1 MTTEVGGRAVAA
13 AAVPRW
19 STQVLVAQVVL
30 WLALLLPLGSHAG
43 TAELAATAPPAPRIG
58 VVTMQPGEIFWER
71 FGHNALVVIDPTTGR
86 ATSYNFGFFDL
97 GEPGFVANFI
107 RGDMG
112 YRLVALPFHEDMAIY
127 RQEGRGVSI
136 QWLDL
141 APADARTLANA
152 LALNARP
159 ENARYGYDYFLDNCS
174 TRVRD
179 AIDGAL
185 DGALERHMATP
196 SEDSTY
202 RTEAL
207 RLASPAPLMWLGFD
221 IGLGPSADRPLSRWE
236 EGFVP
241 MRLADA
247 LREVRLADGRPLVSE
262 EYEILPHRIA
272 PEPQGST
279 RLWKWWAL
287 AGVLIAGATVWLGRR
302 RPRVLAALALSG
314 WTLAGTLGAL
324 FLFIWLGTAHRFG
337 WANHNLLVFNP
348 LCWLLLPG
356 AWQLLRGRVPRHWF
370 RRMLWVVAACPLVAL
385 LVYWMSALPQRHLH
399 WIVLLLPVHAALAW
413 TWGRRPT
420 ERP

>member
-1 MTTEVGGRAVAA
+1 VATEVGGRAFAVAMA
-13 AAVPRW
+13 PRRL
-19 STQVLVAQVVL
+19 TRMLLAQALL
-30 WLALLLPLGSHAG
+30 WLALLLPVSGHASI
-43 TAELAATAPPAPRIG
+43 AELAATAPPAPRIG

-71 FGHNALVVIDPTTGR
+71 FGHNALVVIDPTTGQ

-97 GEPGFVANFI
+97 GEPGFIANFI
-107 RGDMG
+107 RGDMS
-112 YRLVALPFHEDMAIY
+112 YRLVALPFHEDMAVY

-141 APADARTLANA
+141 APADAQALANA
-152 LALNARP
+152 LAVNARP

-185 DGALERHMATP
+185 GGGLERHMATP
-196 SEDSTY
+196 SEGSTY

-207 RLASPAPLMWLGFD
+207 RLASPATLMWLGFD

-236 EGFVP
+236 EAFVP

-247 LREVRLADGRPLVSE
+247 LRGARLADGRPLVSE

-279 RLWKWWAL
+279 RRWKWWAL
-287 AGVLIAGATVWLGRR
+287 AGLLVAGAVAWVGRH

-314 WTLAGTLGAL
+314 WMLAGSVGAL

-337 WANHNLLVFNP
+337 WANHNLLLFNP

-356 AWQLLRGRVPRHWF
+356 AWQRLRGRVPRAWF

-385 LVYWMSALPQRHLH
+385 LAYWVSAIPQRHLH
-399 WIVLLLPVHAALAW
+399 WIMLLLPVHAALAW
-413 TWGRRPT
+413 VWGRRS
-420 ERP
+420 

>member
-1 MTTEVGGRAVAA
+1 MR
-13 AAVPRW
+13 PCD
-19 STQVLVAQVVL
+19 
-30 WLALLLPLGSHAG
+30 
-43 TAELAATAPPAPRIG
+43 
-58 VVTMQPGEIFWER
+58 
-71 FGHNALVVIDPTTGR
+71 VVIRPATPEDAAGIRRVHLGAFPTAAEADLVQELERTGD
-86 ATSYNFGFFDL
+86 A
-97 GEPGFVANFI
+97 V
-107 RGDMG
+107 
-112 YRLVALPFHEDMAIY
+112 
-127 RQEGRGVSI
+127 VSI
-136 QWLDL
+136 VAEDEGIVGH
-141 APADARTLANA
+141 A
-152 LALNARP
+152 L
-159 ENARYGYDYFLDNCS
+159 F
-174 TRVRD
+174 
-179 AIDGAL
+179 
-185 DGALERHMATP
+185 
-196 SEDSTY
+196 
-202 RTEAL
+202 
-207 RLASPAPLMWLGFD
+207 
-221 IGLGPSADRPLSRWE
+221 SR
-236 EGFVP
+236 
-241 MRLADA
+241 M
-247 LREVRLADGRPLVSE
+247 EVLADGRPLVSE